1 MNMGGYYTYN
11 AGSSWASGNTAT
23 TTGHYTWISSATT
36 ISSGGSSGGTYYIT
50 LNGGSPFFSPVFED
64 LKPAWEADIE
74 GEIEFEE

>member
-11 AGSSWASGNTAT
+11 SGSSWASGNSTT
-23 TTGHYTWISSATT
+23 TTGSYTWVSSAT

-50 LNGGSPFFSPVFED
+50 LNGAGPFFSPVFE
-64 LKPAWEADIE
+64 KPKPAAWEADIE